1 MHAEQLTISVLY
13 GTGIRRPDIQ
23 EILESLPQL
32 KVLGHSCEPQNLLVP
47 QKGAAPDV
55 ILVELN
61 GEKKLPEWL
70 KHLAQGLPQATVLV
84 CSHSREPDFL
94 IRVMQAGV
102 REFLP
107 LPLTRSDLEGALE
120 RICTAKKRLQSGD
133 HSQGRVIVVTGHKG
147 GAGATAIA
155 VNLAKAL
162 ADLTSERLALVD
174 LGRPFPDVGNFL
186 GNDENYTIIDL
197 IQNLSDLD
205 HTFMQRIT
213 QPYEWK
219 LAILHGFHD
228 LREQDH
234 IEPEAL
240 EKIFHILRSSYKWII
255 VDLGHWL
262 DGFFIQVVREADV
275 VLLLTE
281 LTIPDLKNLKKLWPI
296 IQEWDQV
303 AEKVK
308 VVVNRHHKGNG
319 LRVRDLE
326 LVINQKAFEILPSD
340 YQAMIEAVNQGMPLA
355 STAPRSKLYQGLQ
368 RLALRLKEENKGA
381 KEEAA
386 PASAPARRFWIFS
399 KGRT

>member
-55 ILVELN
+55 ILVELH

-174 LGRPFPDVGNFL
+174 LGRPFPDVGTFL

-213 QPYEWK
+213 QPYEGK